1 MVDWFNGTL
10 VKLLTGAD
18 FDNKKPWNMRN
29 KRCAFVLFFADWC
42 GHCQDLKPEYIRFAD
57 VAQFIK
63 VHAIDTESEKTLM
76 EKLQQKKSPVQIKGF
91 PTVWIYSNGEPYK
104 EYDGPRTY
112 QGLLKEAMQMCDTVC
127 KCDKKPRRRKIKA

>member
-1 MVDWFNGTL
+1 MTDWFNGTL

-18 FDNKKPWNMRN
+18 FDNKKPWNMRT

-42 GHCQDLKPEYIRFAD
+42 GHCQDLKPEYIKFAD

-63 VHAIDTESEKTLM
+63 VHAIDTENEKTLM
-76 EKLQQKKSPVQIKGF
+76 DKLQHKKSPVQIEGF
-91 PTVWIYSNGEPYK
+91 PTIWIYSDGEPYK

-112 QGLLKEAMQMCDTVC
+112 QGLLKEATKICDTVC
-127 KCDKKPRRRKIKA
+127 KCAKKPRRRIAK